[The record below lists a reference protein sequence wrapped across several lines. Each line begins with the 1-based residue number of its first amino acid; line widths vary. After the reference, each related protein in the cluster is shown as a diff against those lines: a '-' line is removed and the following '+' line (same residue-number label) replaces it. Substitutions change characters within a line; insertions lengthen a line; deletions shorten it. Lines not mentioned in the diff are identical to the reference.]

1 MFRGLA
7 TVLLLVVS
15 NAFMTLAWYGHIAFK
30 SRLERLGLTAIV
42 LLSWGIAVRILLQVP
57 ATASA
62 APRFSI
68 WELKVIQEVVSL
80 SVFTVF
86 ALVFMKSDTLR
97 WNHLAPGFLC
107 LVLAVYSFSI
117 NGASSSAFPPR
128 ISGKARRIVSAGHSH
143 HFIAS
148 RLSTV
153 AGSKRSLMT
162 LAGTP
167 PTMA

>member
-30 SRLERLGLTAIV
+30 SRLERFGLTAIV
-42 LLSWGIAVRILLQVP
+42 LLSWGIALFEYCFQVP
-57 ATASA
+57 ANRIGSA
-62 APRFSI
+62 EFGGPFSI
-68 WELKVIQEVVSL
+68 WELKVIQEV
-80 SVFTVF
+80 
-86 ALVFMKSDTLR
+86 
-97 WNHLAPGFLC
+97 
-107 LVLAVYSFSI
+107 
-117 NGASSSAFPPR
+117 PPR

-153 AGSKRSLMT
+153 AGSKRYLMT